1 MSLGFIARGYGLVAP
16 SAKLSQ
22 ATLLA
27 LLVDLGLI
35 RVCWVSLGLWLM
47 DGETMIAFGLLDFT
61 AVVH

>member
-1 MSLGFIARGYGLVAP
+1 MVAP